1 MLPKYDSIVLTNP
14 LGNYKLTRT
23 ERLLALL
30 QILRRNRY
38 PIRGATLADELGISL
53 RTLYRDIATLQMQ
66 GAQIEGEPGL
76 GYLLNP
82 CYMLP
87 PLMFSEEE
95 IEALVLGSRWVAKRA
110 DSRLGAASRDA
121 IAKIAAVLPV
131 DLRNKLD
138 ASALLIGPGQ
148 AIMGGDQEQALI
160 RQAIRHERKLI
171 IRYKDV
177 QENET
182 ERTIWPF
189 AMGFFEQTRIVI
201 AWCELRQQFRHFRI
215 DRITGLNLTSTR
227 YQRRRQALLKEWQ
240 CLENVPT
247 Q

>member
-1 MLPKYDSIVLTNP
+1 M
-14 LGNYKLTRT
+14 TRT

-38 PIRGATLADELGISL
+38 PIRGATLAEELGISL

-160 RQAIRHERKLI
+160 RQAIRNL
-171 IRYKDV
+171 D
-177 QENET
+177 
-182 ERTIWPF
+182 F
-189 AMGFFEQTRIVI
+189 GQTLSKI
-201 AWCELRQQFRHFRI
+201 
-215 DRITGLNLTSTR
+215 LTSR
-227 YQRRRQALLKEWQ
+227 CIALTIQNESNNPCKSCSVSSTL
-240 CLENVPT
+240 LVVLSENNPSISSFLRCCISKIFSSTVPFVT
-247 Q
+247 NL